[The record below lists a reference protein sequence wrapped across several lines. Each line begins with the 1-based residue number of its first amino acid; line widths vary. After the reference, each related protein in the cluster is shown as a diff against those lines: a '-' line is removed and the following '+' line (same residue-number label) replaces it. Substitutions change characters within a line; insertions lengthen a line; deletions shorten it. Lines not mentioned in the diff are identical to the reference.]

1 MDLCQL
7 HGRTLLVVCDY
18 FSNYIEVE
26 RLTTTT
32 SRSVARVLSSLFARH
47 GVPDVLVSDNGPQ
60 FVSAELA
67 SFAKKWKFEHVTS
80 SPHYA
85 QSNGKAENAVKT
97 VKRLF
102 TKCKEDGTSEF
113 LALLDWRNTPSEGSG
128 VSPAQRLMGR
138 RCKTLLPM
146 ATSLLQ
152 PRHSIAH
159 DHQAIVAA
167 KAKQS
172 FYYDRHTLP
181 LSKLESGDS
190 VRIRLPGEKSWTSG
204 ICHGYAGPR
213 SYNVCVGG
221 NIYGRNRRD
230 IRSSTS
236 QEPQLEVDLEGAMA
250 TEMPPRSLPSSPG
263 MSQQP
268 TVSGV
273 PIPESEVTCDIPV
286 EKLPAEASLS
296 VRRSKRARKANVR
309 LRDYITG

>member
-1 MDLCQL
+1 M
-7 HGRTLLVVCDY
+7 
-18 FSNYIEVE
+18 
-26 RLTTTT
+26 
-32 SRSVARVLSSLFARH
+32 LSSLFARN
-47 GVPDVLVSDNGPQ
+47 GVPDNLVSDNGPQ

-67 SFAKKWKFEHVTS
+67 SFAKKWKFEHVTP

-97 VKRLF
+97 LKWLF

-113 LALLDWRNTPSEGSG
+113 LALLDWRNTLSEGSG

-181 LSKLESGDS
+181 LNKLESGDS
-190 VRIRLPGEKSWTSG
+190 VCIRLPGEKS
-204 ICHGYAGPR
+204 
-213 SYNVCVGG
+213 
-221 NIYGRNRRD
+221 
-230 IRSSTS
+230 
-236 QEPQLEVDLEGAMA
+236 
-250 TEMPPRSLPSSPG
+250 
-263 MSQQP
+263 
-268 TVSGV
+268 
-273 PIPESEVTCDIPV
+273 
-286 EKLPAEASLS
+286 
-296 VRRSKRARKANVR
+296 
-309 LRDYITG
+309 

>member
-1 MDLCQL
+1 MSQDLKKFISTCDICQTHQTSQQKEPLQQHELILRPWAKLGVDLCQL

-47 GVPDVLVSDNGPQ
+47 GVPDVLVSDNGAQ

-113 LALLDWRNTPSEGSG
+113 LALLDWHNTSSEGSG
-128 VSPAQRLMGR
+128 GSPAQRLMGC

-146 ATSLLQ
+146 ATLLLQ
-152 PRHSIAH
+152 PP
-159 DHQAIVAA
+159 
-167 KAKQS
+167 S
-172 FYYDRHTLP
+172 FNCT
-181 LSKLESGDS
+181 
-190 VRIRLPGEKSWTSG
+190 
-204 ICHGYAGPR
+204 R
-213 SYNVCVGG
+213 SPSN
-221 NIYGRNRRD
+221 
-230 IRSSTS
+230 SS
-236 QEPQLEVDLEGAMA
+236 
-250 TEMPPRSLPSSPG
+250 
-263 MSQQP
+263 
-268 TVSGV
+268 
-273 PIPESEVTCDIPV
+273 C
-286 EKLPAEASLS
+286 
-296 VRRSKRARKANVR
+296 
-309 LRDYITG
+309 